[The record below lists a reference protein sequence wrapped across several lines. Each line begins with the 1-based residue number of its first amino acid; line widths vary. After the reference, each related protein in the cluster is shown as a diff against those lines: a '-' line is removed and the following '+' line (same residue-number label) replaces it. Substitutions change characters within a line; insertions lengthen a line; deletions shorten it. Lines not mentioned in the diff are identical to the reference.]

1 LEQVKQV
8 QQQIGSYL
16 KDLRAVN
23 ATLDPASD
31 SYGQRRHRFHQLC
44 QRFAGRKDPIS
55 LHLGKVM
62 ASFAGGL
69 FAGGPQ
75 GNLPQD
81 NLDLE
86 RWFRLPKGHE
96 RRIHG
101 HQHAGVRIV
110 QEGPSLLLALDAHRH
125 HPEPFTERDLRPY
138 RDATAPPCQ
147 REAIARR
154 KVMRKA
160 RSKKQRRLLLSEL
173 EQRYLASS

>member
-1 LEQVKQV
+1 
-8 QQQIGSYL
+8 
-16 KDLRAVN
+16 
-23 ATLDPASD
+23 
-31 SYGQRRHRFHQLC
+31 
-44 QRFAGRKDPIS
+44 
-55 LHLGKVM
+55 M
-62 ASFAGGL
+62 ASFEGGL

-75 GNLPQD
+75 GDLPQD

-96 RRIHG
+96 RHIHG

-125 HPEPFTERDLRPY
+125 HPEPFTERDLRSY

-147 REAIARR
+147 HEAIARR
-154 KVMRKA
+154 KVMRKV

>member
-1 LEQVKQV
+1 
-8 QQQIGSYL
+8 
-16 KDLRAVN
+16 
-23 ATLDPASD
+23 
-31 SYGQRRHRFHQLC
+31 
-44 QRFAGRKDPIS
+44 
-55 LHLGKVM
+55 M

-69 FAGGPQ
+69 FVGGRP

-101 HQHAGVRIV
+101 HQHAGVRLV

-125 HPEPFTERDLRPY
+125 HPELFTERDLRPY
-138 RDATAPPCQ
+138 RDATVPPCQ
-147 REAIARR
+147 REALARR
-154 KVMRKA
+154 KIMRKA
-160 RSKKQRRLLLSEL
+160 RSKKQRRLLLNEL